1 MKVNLINNM
10 FYPHFEKVKLPALVE
25 AEEDDVGFTILGSE
39 LIRIGV
45 EADYYDE
52 NYPYY
57 FYPEECEVVE

>member
-1 MKVNLINNM
+1 MKIKLLNDGGYVG
-10 FYPHFEKVKLPALVE
+10 FENVVLPVVVD
-25 AEEDDVGFTILGSE
+25 AEEDDNGFTVLGSE

-57 FYPEECEVVE
+57 FYPEECEVAE